1 VSESVQEME
10 GCKRHVGDVL
20 KRRTVLSFL
29 SLSLTGFAGQ
39 AHARSKGTQDW
50 IALKSLSNFRQSGR
64 EYARLLNVTD
74 RIWRTLGQPNA
85 GLEVGVLETGA
96 VRAEVLSGGKVWATS
111 GFIAACQSEA
121 ELAAWFCQ
129 RTLAARPAVRG
140 EALDRGALEAHLASG
155 YDPRAVLTFRRRRAT
170 IESLRSSSRFKDI
183 PGTSTRLGALR
194 TQIEK
199 LGYLF

>member
-1 VSESVQEME
+1 MSESVQEME

-129 RTLAARPAVRG
+129 RTLAARSGVRG
-140 EALDRGALEAHLASG
+140 EVLDRGALETLLASG
-155 YDPRAVLTFRRRRAT
+155 YDPRAVLTFWSRWAT

>member
-85 GLEVGVLETGA
+85 GLEVGVVETGA

-129 RTLAARPAVRG
+129 RTLAARSGVRG
-140 EALDRGALEAHLASG
+140 EVLDRGALETLLASG
-155 YDPRAVLTFRRRRAT
+155 YDPRAVLTFWSRWAT

>member
-1 VSESVQEME
+1 MSESVQEME

-85 GLEVGVLETGA
+85 GLEVGVVETGA

-129 RTLAARPAVRG
+129 RTLAARSGVRG
-140 EALDRGALEAHLASG
+140 EVLDRGALETLLASG
-155 YDPRAVLTFRRRRAT
+155 YDPRAVLTFWSRWAT